1 MDEQSCI
8 FKPRCHFVDE
18 KSVCFVYEL
27 LLARFVD
34 DRSVCLMDEKSA

>member
-1 MDEQSCI
+1 MDEESCI
-8 FKPRCHFVDE
+8 LWPRCHFVDE
-18 KSVCFVYEL
+18 KSVCFAHEL